1 MASQAKNERNFHI
14 FYQLLAGADEK
25 LKEELYLDRPENFLY
40 LNTTGTSPP
49 LAHVDI
55 IALHK
60 RVEISPNPVAHV
72 GQPLGCIQLPGTDDA
87 SNFQETIVRA
97 NKQI

>member
-1 MASQAKNERNFHI
+1 VASQAKNERNFHI

-40 LNTTGTSPP
+40 LNTTGTHP
-49 LAHVDI
+49 LAHID

-60 RVEISPNPVAHV
+60 RVEISPNSVNH
-72 GQPLGCIQLPGTDDA
+72 
-87 SNFQETIVRA
+87 
-97 NKQI
+97 

>member
-1 MASQAKNERNFHI
+1 VASQAKNERNFHI

-40 LNTTGTSPP
+40 LNTTGTSPCGP
-49 LAHVDI
+49 LARIDI

-60 RVEISPNPVAHV
+60 RVEISPNPVGA
-72 GQPLGCIQLPGTDDA
+72 C
-87 SNFQETIVRA
+87 
-97 NKQI
+97 

>member
-40 LNTTGTSPP
+40 LNTTGTYPP
-49 LAHVDI
+49 LAHIDI
-55 IALHK
+55 
-60 RVEISPNPVAHV
+60 ECISHQTRWHMLTNY
-72 GQPLGCIQLPGTDDA
+72 
-87 SNFQETIVRA
+87 
-97 NKQI
+97 

>member
-40 LNTTGTSPP
+40 LNTTGTYPP
-49 LAHVDI
+49 LARIDV
-55 IALHK
+55 AWHK
-60 RVEISPNPVAHV
+60 QES
-72 GQPLGCIQLPGTDDA
+72 GDLTKPGGTC
-87 SNFQETIVRA
+87 
-97 NKQI
+97 